1 MPPQGNSDEQ
11 DDEDFLDTIAEM
23 GDAASRG
30 DADKLAELDAKAKK
44 RGWK

>member
-1 MPPQGNSDEQ
+1 MPSPTPDD
-11 DDEDFLDTIAEM
+11 DDEDFLDAIAEM

-30 DADKLAELDAKAKK
+30 DADRLAELDAEVKR